1 MAVRISK
8 PHLWPTEGDPVYPF
22 AYMFQAND
30 PKFPSSQKIMPT
42 LQSRPILIA
51 SSPCSSKSFKS
62 PKVSKRS
69 GSGAY
74 ERPLYPNSGHRAHH
88 VRFGSKAD
96 IPHLSGQCP
105 LCAESG
111 HQFGFED
118 EDSRTLY
125 VIIGRRIINSFAFAV
140 VCRPASLLAYLCRNN
155 PVPICDWTG
164 RRLFVQVT
172 HRLPRSD

>member
-42 LQSRPILIA
+42 LQSR
-51 SSPCSSKSFKS
+51 